1 LNGWRRTPILSAEF
15 WHDFRVC
22 RAFAD
27 RLFAISGVSMRSA
40 TRTATVTPLPRK
52 QAARSSDTSAARRVL
67 DYAVEAIESLGKSLN
82 GDFTRAVD
90 LLYGVKGRVIVSGMG
105 KSGHI
110 GRKIAATLS
119 STGTPAQFIHPG
131 EASHGDLG
139 ALTRND
145 ALLMLSYRG
154 ETAELSDLITYAKRF
169 RIPLI
174 GMAGNAESTLL
185 RASDVALVL
194 PKAREACPMGMAPT
208 TSTTLMLV
216 LGDALAVALMERRG
230 FSADQYRDFHPGGSL
245 GRMLV
250 RVGDIMHRSDELPLV
265 KPDAA
270 MRDVIVKMTSGGI
283 GFAGVAGV
291 IDAKGSL
298 IGIITDGDV
307 RRHVQ
312 SDLLDRKA
320 REVMSASPKTVAPD
334 ALAAEALAFM
344 NTSTPKVTSLFVVD
358 PKAKVSKPLGLLTV
372 HDCLRAGL
380 Q

>member
-1 LNGWRRTPILSAEF
+1 
-15 WHDFRVC
+15 
-22 RAFAD
+22 
-27 RLFAISGVSMRSA
+27 MRSA
-40 TRTATVTPLPRK
+40 ARLSAVTTLPRK
-52 QAARSSDTSAARRVL
+52 RNTDATAAKRVF
-67 DYAVEAIESLGKSLN
+67 DYAIEAIRDMERSLN
-82 GDFTRAVD
+82 GDFSRAVD
-90 LLYGVKGRVIVSGMG
+90 VLYRVKGRVVVSGMG

-139 ALTRND
+139 ALTRDD

-154 ETAELSDLITYAKRF
+154 ETAELGDIITYAKRF

-174 GMAGNAESTLL
+174 GMAGNPDSTLL
-185 RASDVALVL
+185 RAADVALVL

-208 TSTTLMLV
+208 TSTTIMLV

-230 FSADQYRDFHPGGSL
+230 FSPDQYREFHPGGSL

-250 RVGDIMHRSDELPLV
+250 RVSDIMHTGDELPLI
-265 KPDAA
+265 KPDAP
-270 MRDVIVKMTSGGI
+270 MREVIAKMASAF

-291 IDAKGSL
+291 VDSKGAL
-298 IGIITDGDV
+298 VGIITDGDV
-307 RRHVQ
+307 RRHLER
-312 SDLLDRKA
+312 DLLDRKA
-320 REVMSASPKTVAPD
+320 RDVMTANPKTIRPD
-334 ALAAEALAFM
+334 ILAAEALTFM
-344 NTSTPKVTSLFVVD
+344 NSVKVTSLFVVD
-358 PKAKVSKPLGLLTV
+358 AKAKTKKPLGLLTV